1 MLYDNGLI
9 DEIKA
14 NVNIV
19 DVISQYVMLK
29 RKGVNYF
36 GLCPFHN
43 EKSPSFSVSESRQIF
58 HCFGCG
64 VGGDA
69 ISFLMK
75 VDNMEFKDA
84 IEILADRA
92 GITLP
97 KVSLS
102 EEEQKRLALREK
114 VFEINKVAAEY
125 YHNNLYGNNAK
136 EAQDYVKKRKLDNS
150 TLKKFQIGYSGNFDD
165 LYKELKRKGFN
176 DEEIFT
182 SKLVV
187 NSVKSGAPTD
197 VFKKKLM
204 FPIKDVKD
212 RVIAFGG
219 RVLDDSKPKYINS
232 PDTICYSKGRNLYAL
247 NLAKK
252 TDKDY
257 LIMVE
262 GYMDAVSL
270 HQRGISNAVASLGT
284 ALTEQQGRLLKKY
297 KSKII
302 IGYDTDEAG
311 QGATMRGLEILQS
324 LGFDIRILQLEGAKD
339 PDEFV
344 TRYGS
349 GKFEMYLKNAISLVE
364 FKVKKL
370 RQNLD
375 LEQPNDKIKFL
386 NEVSK
391 ILVRTKSEFEKEVY
405 IDKISEVY
413 KISKEAIYGEIN
425 KLEYINSKTEK
436 VLERKTSTQSEPLK
450 VKKEDTSASTAK
462 ENLII
467 LLLINEG
474 QKVFEKIKKD
484 IFPEDFKNDQ
494 NRKIVKI
501 LYEEL
506 EKGDISNVIGLFEN
520 DDEILSHITYILSK
534 ELDVSDVDKAIED
547 LVNKFVREKLQE
559 EKGNILKKLVSGNI
573 DDNEMNSM
581 QNRLKEI
588 SKRIVCLR

>member
-474 QKVFEKIKKD
+474 QKVFVKIKKD